1 MKVTFEFD
9 TDDAEQCAQM
19 IRAGNADDLLGFI
32 WDYQQLLR
40 AKYKYLPEGT
50 TAEALI
56 EELYDSYFSLRNAA
70 VDHALETWV

>member
-1 MKVTFEFD
+1 MKVILKFD
-9 TDDAEQCAQM
+9 TENEEECAQS
-19 IRAGNADDLLGFI
+19 IRAQNADDLLGFI

-40 AKYKYLPEGT
+40 AKYKYLQEGT